1 MEKALHSFVFY
12 LHNVKKVSENTI
24 QSYQQDL
31 RGLIDFLHHK
41 KVKDMSHV
49 TRTHLNGYLLYLE
62 GQRFTAAT
70 IARKIAS
77 VRSFYHFLY
86 REGWVQEDF
95 SEMLHAP
102 RVEKKLP
109 EILTQEQV
117 EKLLEAPRGT
127 EPKQLRDKAM
137 LELLY
142 ATGIRVTELVSLKLS
157 DINLPM
163 GFLVCGEGDRERVV
177 PFGAQAK
184 MALLAYAAGARNELV
199 KDNGEKTLFVNC
211 SGKPMS
217 RQGFWKLVKYYA
229 EEAGIGQDITPH
241 TLRHSFAAHLV
252 ENGADLCSV
261 QEMMGHSDI
270 SSTKIYA
277 NVDHSRIREVYRR
290 AHPRK

>member
-1 MEKALHSFVFY
+1 MEKAVHSFILY

-41 KVKDMSHV
+41 NVKDIAHV
-49 TRTHLNGYLLYLE
+49 TKTDLYGYLLYLE
-62 GQRFTAAT
+62 RKKFTAAT

-86 REGWVQEDF
+86 REGWVQEDL
-95 SEMLHAP
+95 SEGVHAP
-102 RVEKKLP
+102 HVEKKMP
-109 EILTQEQV
+109 EIMTREQV
-117 EKLLEAPRGT
+117 ESLLEAPRGT

-142 ATGIRVTELVSLKLS
+142 ATGIRVTELVTLKLS
-157 DINLPM
+157 DVNLPM

-177 PFGAQAK
+177 PFGGQAK
-184 MALLAYAAGARNELV
+184 MALLAYAAGARDILV
-199 KDNGEKTLFVNC
+199 RDGGEKALFVNC
-211 SGKPMS
+211 NGKPMS
-217 RQGFWKLVKYYA
+217 RQSVWKLVKHYA
-229 EEAGIGQDITPH
+229 EEAGIEQDITPH

-252 ENGADLCSV
+252 GNGADLRSV

-270 SSTKIYA
+270 LSTQRYA
-277 NVDHSRIREVYRR
+277 DADHRRIREVYRK

>member
-1 MEKALHSFVFY
+1 MEKAVHSFVLY

-31 RGLIDFLHHK
+31 RGLIDFLHHNN
-41 KVKDMSHV
+41 VKDMDHV
-49 TRTHLNGYLLYLE
+49 TQPHLYDYLLYLE
-62 GQRFTAAT
+62 GQKFTAAT

-86 REGWVQEDF
+86 REGWVQEDL

-102 RVEKKLP
+102 HVEKKMP

-117 EKLLEAPRGT
+117 EKLLEAPRGK

-177 PFGAQAK
+177 PFGGQAK
-184 MALLAYAAGARNELV
+184 MALLAYAAGARDEMV
-199 KDNGEKTLFVNC
+199 RDSGEKALFVNC
-211 SGKPMS
+211 NGKPMS

-229 EEAGIGQDITPH
+229 REAGIDQDITPH

-252 ENGADLCSV
+252 GNGADLRSV
-261 QEMMGHSDI
+261 QEMMGHSYI

-277 NVDHSRIREVYRR
+277 GADHRRIREVYRM